1 MQRKLDNKV
10 SNDFFESPNE
20 CRISERPPFIQIKQ
34 ILSEHYRKLL
44 KENQNE
50 EHWQMPKCKQDV
62 KFMNSTSD
70 NNEIVLNDDYKYS
83 YTNDEMLQ
91 QRNC

>member
-1 MQRKLDNKV
+1 
-10 SNDFFESPNE
+10 
-20 CRISERPPFIQIKQ
+20 
-34 ILSEHYRKLL
+34 
-44 KENQNE
+44 
-50 EHWQMPKCKQDV
+50 MPKRKQDV

>member
-1 MQRKLDNKV
+1 M
-10 SNDFFESPNE
+10 
-20 CRISERPPFIQIKQ
+20 ISERPPFSQIKH

-62 KFMNSTSD
+62 KFMNSISE